1 MAQRKKEPALSPA
14 AAGATVLTGG
24 LLAFG
29 VCLAVLAGAAGLM
42 AVGKLGEGAT
52 FRACCLGAALG
63 GFVGGLYAALCCK
76 SRLLPV
82 ALAAAG
88 VSFLL
93 WLRCTALSPPAARG
107 RCWRPPWRA
116 AARRGFSRPG
126 EKGKKAD
133 CISPSAVV

>member
-1 MAQRKKEPALSPA
+1 MAQRKKESALSPA
-14 AAGATVLTGG
+14 AAGVTVLTGG

-42 AVGKLGEGAT
+42 AVGKLGEEAM

-63 GFVGGLYAALCCK
+63 GFVGGLYTALSCK
-76 SRLLPV
+76 NRLLPV

-93 WLRCTALSPPAARG
+93 WLLAGAAVYGSVSPGSAGALLAASLVG
-107 RCWRPPWRA
+107 GGVAGVVAP
-116 AARRGFSRPG
+116 RRKR
-126 EKGKKAD
+126 
-133 CISPSAVV
+133 

>member
-1 MAQRKKEPALSPA
+1 MAQRKKEAALSPA

-42 AVGKLGEGAT
+42 AVGKLSEGAM

-63 GFVGGLYAALCCK
+63 GFAGGLYAALSCK

-93 WLRCTALSPPAARG
+93 WLLAGAAVYGSVSPGSAGALLAASLAG
-107 RCWRPPWRA
+107 GGA
-116 AARRGFSRPG
+116 AGVVTPRRKR
-126 EKGKKAD
+126 
-133 CISPSAVV
+133 